1 MITTVTSKGQVTIPK
16 SVREAAGIKPGD
28 KVAVRATANGG
39 VYVGRPDA
47 AAAYE
52 ARIREVA
59 KRRLIRGITT
69 DEIMEMTRGE
79 VPKARRRKK

>member
-1 MITTVTSKGQVTIPK
+1 
-16 SVREAAGIKPGD
+16 
-28 KVAVRATANGG
+28 